1 MDRCEACYG
10 TGFVRRLT
18 PYTCSG
24 KHPDNV
30 VSCMY
35 CENVD
40 KGLYVSC
47 TVCCGTGEKY
57 S

>member
-1 MDRCEACYG
+1 MDRCEACCG